1 MIKSFK
7 RIEKKFVI
15 KQDQFNLLFSKLME
29 VMEYDSYC
37 IKNKFYTIHNIYF
50 DDSYN
55 SIIRHSITKPYFK
68 EKLRVRSYNEI
79 ISEDDKFFVEIKKK
93 MNGTVYKRREVI
105 SLKDWSN
112 FICDD
117 NQVLKEVNHL
127 IHYFKLVP
135 KVYISYDR
143 IALVGKND
151 SQFRITFDYNI
162 RSRREHLNLN
172 SNSLDKYV
180 VAKDMYIMEIKINQ
194 SMELWLSK
202 LLSEL
207 NIYSSSFSKYAVEY
221 TNFIREEK
229 NNGMGSKYEY

>member
-1 MIKSFK
+1 MIKLFK
-7 RIEKKFVI
+7 RIEKKFIV
-15 KQDQFNLLFSKLME
+15 KKDQFNLLFPKLME
-29 VMEYDSYC
+29 LMEYDNYC
-37 IKNKFYTIHNIYF
+37 SQNKFYTIHNIYF

-112 FICDD
+112 FTCDD
-117 NQVLKEVNHL
+117 NQILKEVNHL